1 MPCCLALFA
10 LAAPR
15 ITILLVVFFSDYLGT
30 VYETNIVPFLG
41 FLLLPTTTLAYAWAI
56 HARGSVAGI
65 HLAVVVLAVLIDLGA
80 FGGSARRKRKPA
92 A

>member
-1 MPCCLALFA
+1 MIYTACPKCKTMF
-10 LAAPR
+10 R
-15 ITILLVVFFSDYLGT
+15 S
-30 VYETNIVPFLG
+30 
-41 FLLLPTTTLAYAWAI
+41 AYAWAI

-92 A
+92 